1 MRKIKYILILLITSL
16 VFISNVSAGVNTK
29 NREELENYGVN
40 KKWNITD
47 INKPNVM
54 KTPLVDANE
63 KVYDFSDKLSDEDK
77 TIIKEKLMDFT
88 SKTNMDIAF
97 VLVNLPY
104 TDDKEN
110 EDYAADFYDYND
122 FGIDFENYDGVL
134 LLRNTYEADPYYNVY
149 TFGKAQLYF
158 SYNRC
163 ENTLD
168 DIYNDFHNDSYVNG
182 INTFV
187 NEFVNYYEDGI
198 PTEMDSYVL
207 DEMGFLKKVYKT
219 PYALILLIDL
229 AITVIVILVLVHKNK
244 MVKKNL
250 NTKDYI
256 SSKDLIFR
264 NTSDTLIN
272 SYTTH
277 YTTSSS
283 SSSGGGGFSSS
294 GGSSGGGHSSGGGR
308 HG

>member
-1 MRKIKYILILLITSL
+1 MKKIKYIIILLLTSL
-16 VFISNVSAGVNTK
+16 IFIPNVSASVNTK
-29 NREELENYGVN
+29 NREEIENYGVN
-40 KKWNITD
+40 KKWDIT
-47 INKPNVM
+47 NTNRPNVM
-54 KTPLVDANE
+54 RTPLVDSSE
-63 KVYDFSDKLSDEDK
+63 KVYDFSDKLSEEDK
-77 TIIKEKLMDFT
+77 TKIKEKLTEFTNKTKMDV
-88 SKTNMDIAF
+88 AF

-104 TDDKEN
+104 TYDKEN

-122 FGIDFENYDGVL
+122 FGIDFKNYDGVL
-134 LLRNTYEADPYYNVY
+134 LLRNTYENNPYYNIY
-149 TFGKAQLYF
+149 TFGDAQLYF

-163 ENTLD
+163 ENMLD
-168 DIYNDFHNDSYVNG
+168 NIYNDFHSENYVNG

-187 NEFVNYYEDGI
+187 NDFINYYKSGI
-198 PTEMDSYVL
+198 PTEMKNYTI
-207 DEMGFLKKVYKT
+207 DEKGFLKKVYKT
-219 PYALILLIDL
+219 PYKLIILIDSI
-229 AITVIVILVLVHKNK
+229 ITTIIILVLVGKNK

-256 SSKDLIFR
+256 NSKDLIFR
-264 NTSDTLIN
+264 NTNDTLIN

-283 SSSGGGGFSSS
+283 SSSGGGFSSS

>member
-1 MRKIKYILILLITSL
+1 MKKIKYIIILLLTSL
-16 VFISNVSAGVNTK
+16 IFIPNVSASVNTK
-29 NREELENYGVN
+29 NREEIENYGVN
-40 KKWNITD
+40 KKWDIT
-47 INKPNVM
+47 NTNRPNVM
-54 KTPLVDANE
+54 RTPLVDSSE
-63 KVYDFSDKLSDEDK
+63 KVYDFSDKLSEEDK
-77 TIIKEKLMDFT
+77 TKIKEKLTEFTNKTKMDV
-88 SKTNMDIAF
+88 AF

-104 TDDKEN
+104 TYDKEN

-122 FGIDFENYDGVL
+122 FGIDFKNYDGVL
-134 LLRNTYEADPYYNVY
+134 LLRNTYENNPYYNIY
-149 TFGKAQLYF
+149 TFGDAQLYF

-163 ENTLD
+163 ENMLD
-168 DIYNDFHNDSYVNG
+168 NIYNDFHSENYVNG

-187 NEFVNYYEDGI
+187 NDFINYYERGI
-198 PTEMDSYVL
+198 PTEMKNYTI
-207 DEMGFLKKVYKT
+207 DEKGFLKKVYKT
-219 PYALILLIDL
+219 PYLLLILIDSI
-229 AITVIVILVLVHKNK
+229 ITTIIILVLVGKNK

-256 SSKDLIFR
+256 NSKDLIFR

-283 SSSGGGGFSSS
+283 SSSGGGFSSS

>member
-1 MRKIKYILILLITSL
+1 MKKIKYIIILLLTSL
-16 VFISNVSAGVNTK
+16 IFIPNVNASVNAK
-29 NREELENYGVN
+29 NREEIENYGVN

-47 INKPNVM
+47 TNRTNVM
-54 KTPLVDANE
+54 NTPLVDSSE
-63 KVYDFSDKLSDEDK
+63 KVYDFSDKLSEEDK
-77 TIIKEKLMDFT
+77 IKIKEKLTEFTNKTKMDV
-88 SKTNMDIAF
+88 AF

-104 TDDKEN
+104 TYDKEN

-122 FGIDFENYDGVL
+122 FGIDFKNYDGVL
-134 LLRNTYEADPYYNVY
+134 LLRNTYENNPYYNIY
-149 TFGKAQLYF
+149 TFGNAQLYF

-163 ENTLD
+163 ENMLD
-168 DIYNDFHNDSYVNG
+168 NIYNDFHSENYVNG
-182 INTFV
+182 IDTFV
-187 NEFVNYYEDGI
+187 NDFINYYESGI
-198 PTEMDSYVL
+198 PNEMKNYTID
-207 DEMGFLKKVYKT
+207 DKGFLKKVYKT
-219 PYALILLIDL
+219 PYLLLILIDSV
-229 AITVIVILVLVHKNK
+229 ITIIIILILVKKNK

-256 SSKDLIFR
+256 NSKDLIFR

-283 SSSGGGGFSSS
+283 SSSGGGFSSS